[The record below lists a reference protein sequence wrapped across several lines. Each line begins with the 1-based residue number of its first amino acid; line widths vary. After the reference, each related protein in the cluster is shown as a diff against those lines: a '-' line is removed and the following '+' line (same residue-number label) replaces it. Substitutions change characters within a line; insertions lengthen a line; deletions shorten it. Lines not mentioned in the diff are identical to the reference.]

1 MLGNCFNPATIQ
13 VSSFLKHR
21 AGNCLKPFET
31 IPLLFHSNIFQLADV
46 QFLTCK
52 IPTTVCGGCEAKDA
66 DSNEGLE
73 AAEERAEMGRDG
85 QSAS

>member
-1 MLGNCFNPATIQ
+1 LGIALTLQLFQ

-52 IPTTVCGGCEAKDA
+52 IPATVCGGCKAKDA

>member
-1 MLGNCFNPATIQ
+1 M
-13 VSSFLKHR
+13 
-21 AGNCLKPFET
+21 
-31 IPLLFHSNIFQLADV
+31 

-52 IPTTVCGGCEAKDA
+52 IPATVCGGCEAKDA

-85 QSAS
+85 QSASWLDLMYLNMAMDQYL